1 MKRWPIITPTSS
13 CVGLVLLGLAICY
26 AGFSQSN
33 NGAFILGF
41 TIAAMVLFSAA
52 RTWTNLWAVAGQ
64 VDPARPV
71 FAGQEIV
78 LPFELSNLGR
88 KPVFGL
94 AVRPRVAKKA
104 GICWVAVIGQGN
116 SARGEVGYPALRR
129 GVHPAV
135 PIEIHSRFP
144 LGFFN
149 ARLRVESGQRVIVYP
164 APAGDPNLPL
174 SDERQLGNRMETRAQ
189 AGDDFAGVR
198 PYVVGESQRHVDWKA
213 AARGAPLLIKHFA
226 GEAGERMMF
235 DFDQLVRLDAEAR
248 LSQLALWVLRAERAG
263 HFYGLRL
270 PQQEVEIGK
279 GEAHLAR
286 CLSALAEVP
295 GGNER

>member
-13 CVGLVLLGLAICY
+13 CMGLVLLGVAICY

-33 NGAFILGF
+33 NGAFLLGF

-52 RTWTNLWAVAGQ
+52 RTWANLRAVAGQ

-88 KPVFGL
+88 KTVFGIL
-94 AVRPRVAKKA
+94 VRPRAATKA
-104 GICWVAVIGQGN
+104 GTCWVAAIGRGN
-116 SARGEVGYPALRR
+116 SARGEVSYQALRR
-129 GVHPAV
+129 GVHAAAR
-135 PIEIHSRFP
+135 IEIRSRFP
-144 LGFFN
+144 LGFFI
-149 ARLRVESGQRVIVYP
+149 ARWTLGSDQLVTVYP
-164 APAGDPNLPL
+164 APDGDPNLPL
-174 SDERQLGNRMETRAQ
+174 SDERQLGSRMETRAQ

-235 DFDQLVRLDAEAR
+235 DFDRLVRMDMEAR
-248 LSQLALWVLRAERAG
+248 LSQLALWVLRAQRAG
-263 HFYGLRL
+263 HFYGVRL
-270 PQQEVEIGK
+270 PHLEVTIGK

-286 CLSALAEVP
+286 CLTALAEAP
-295 GGNER
+295 GGNLP